1 MYGSSASTLEAKVV
15 VLGSQGVGKTSLV
28 VRYIDKTFSPNSTST
43 IGASFMTKKQTVD
56 NCKVRLQIW
65 DTAGQ
70 ERFRAMAPM
79 YYRGAQAALL
89 VYDITSQ
96 ESFEELSSWIEELKR
111 NMTEDLV
118 IVVAANK
125 LDLAQTR
132 REVSYDDAQKYITR
146 VLGPETLLYEVSAKE
161 DDLSRSRS
169 RSLLLLGR
177 IEDIFIHIARVLVER
192 KQYLPS
198 VKRKPTTYLPMDE
211 EPSAAKSSSCCGF

>member
-1 MYGSSASTLEAKVV
+1 MYSSSSSTLEAKVV
-15 VLGSQGVGKTSLV
+15 ILGSQGVGKTSLV
-28 VRYIDKTFSPNSTST
+28 TRYISKTFSPNSTST

-89 VYDITSQ
+89 VYDITSH

-118 IVVAANK
+118 VVVAANK
-125 LDLAQTR
+125 LDLQSQ
-132 REVSYDDAQKYITR
+132 REVVYDDAQEYITR
-146 VLGPETLLYEVSAKE
+146 VLGPEALLYEVSAKE
-161 DDLSRSRS
+161 DD
-169 RSLLLLGR
+169 GQ
-177 IEDIFIHIARVLVER
+177 IEDMFIQVARILVER

-198 VKRKPTTYLPMDE
+198 RRKTNTFSPLDE
-211 EPSAAKSSSCCGF
+211 EPSAPKSSCCGV

>member
-1 MYGSSASTLEAKVV
+1 MYSSSSSTLEAKVV
-15 VLGSQGVGKTSLV
+15 ILGSQGVGKTSLV
-28 VRYIDKTFSPNSTST
+28 TRYISRTFSPNSTST

-89 VYDITSQ
+89 VYDITSH

-118 IVVAANK
+118 VVVAANK
-125 LDLAQTR
+125 LDLQSQ
-132 REVSYDDAQKYITR
+132 REVLYDDAQEYIAR

-161 DDLSRSRS
+161 DD
-169 RSLLLLGR
+169 GQ
-177 IEDIFIHIARVLVER
+177 IEDMFIQVARILVER

-198 VKRKPTTYLPMDE
+198 RKKTNTFSPLDE
-211 EPSAAKSSSCCGF
+211 EPSAPKSSCCGL